1 MSNCEPFTARDAPVD
16 RFVRWL
22 LVFPCQIGQQVHTV
36 DDPVAGHQDE
46 DVVVLSAWED
56 TGTYVTLGLIGASAF
71 LAGVGVATAANRLNA
86 EEREEEA
93 EPPASPG
100 REE

>member
-1 MSNCEPFTARDAPVD
+1 M
-16 RFVRWL
+16 
-22 LVFPCQIGQQVHTV
+22 
-36 DDPVAGHQDE
+36 
-46 DVVVLSAWED
+46 D